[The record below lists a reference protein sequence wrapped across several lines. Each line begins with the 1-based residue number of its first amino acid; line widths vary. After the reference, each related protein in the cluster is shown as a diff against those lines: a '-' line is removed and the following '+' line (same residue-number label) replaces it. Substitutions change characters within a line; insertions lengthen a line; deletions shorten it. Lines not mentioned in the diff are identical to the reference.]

1 MAKLIKQLQIQ
12 YKRHYRPVVA
22 LVVAITVLVSYV
34 SFVERSEHDV
44 PIVAISEEVE
54 TVTEEVGLKHSSPL
68 MLRIPAINLET
79 YFGDT
84 LGLNAD
90 NTVQVPDSYEEVGWY
105 EHGPTPG
112 EVGPA
117 VVLGHVDSREGP
129 AVFFSLGQ
137 LKPGDEILVD
147 RADGSTVV
155 FVVAKL
161 ERHEQDDFPTDEVYG
176 NVDHPAL
183 RLITCTGIYSRSEL
197 RYSHNLIVFADMV
210 RE

>member
-1 MAKLIKQLQIQ
+1 MAKLIKQLQTQ

-22 LVVAITVLVSYV
+22 LVVAIIVLVSYV

-44 PIVAISEEVE
+44 PVATTTEEVD
-54 TVTEEVGLKHSSPL
+54 TVTEEVGLKRSSPL
-68 MLRIPAINLET
+68 MLRVPAIGLET

-137 LKPGDEILVD
+137 LKPGDEILIN
-147 RADGSTVV
+147 RADGSTVA
-155 FVVAKL
+155 FVVTRL

-210 RE
+210 KE